1 MAISFSCAMSDTPQT
16 GNSDTPQTSNSTSQ
30 TSSADAHLT
39 RAVYGHEGTMNST
52 ELHYT
57 GFGIFA
63 SQAADS
69 QPDLMYN
76 QKVDF
81 TFVGDVSPAEGF
93 WSYSPLKYWP
103 TDLTGVY
110 FCAYAPYVEKPAASV
125 QADASNT
132 GIIGMSSNT
141 DTTPYVLYR
150 RALKPED
157 NVDLLWCYQ
166 SNFAKREMVNFKM
179 YHALARLAVSVK
191 LHDDSSIDLSSN
203 KVLIRSIT
211 LSGTMTKEAK
221 LILNEDNISDDK
233 HYPTW
238 QDLEPAVTESRTIT
252 INNNGTGYGIIAE
265 DVRYINELPY
275 AWQPAG
281 LKKDGAG
288 KGVAANA
295 LSYDGHQK
303 HIFLIPQTGGLTLT
317 PVVQYTVVPSS
328 GSHVNK
334 TATLTS
340 GTISVPETGDL
351 KGNMTYHLTLTIKV
365 DA

>member
-1 MAISFSCAMSDTPQT
+1 MSDTPQNNADS
-16 GNSDTPQTSNSTSQ
+16 GREGASQ
-30 TSSADAHLT
+30 TSADYSSLT

-63 SQAADS
+63 SQAAGA

-81 TFVGDVSPAEGF
+81 TFVGDMGPSDPEHPELGTLKGF

-103 TDLTGVY
+103 TNLTGVY

-166 SNFAKREMVNFKM
+166 SNFAEREAVNFRM

-191 LHDDSSIDLSSN
+191 LADASTIDLNSN

-211 LSGTMTKEAK
+211 LTGTMTKEAK
-221 LILNEDNISDDK
+221 LILNEDNIVSGE

-238 QDLEPAVTESRTIT
+238 QELVPAVTEDRTIT
-252 INNNGTGYGIIAE
+252 IDNSGSGYGIIAE
-265 DVRYINELPY
+265 DVRYINDLPY

-281 LKKDGAG
+281 LKKEAGAG
-288 KGVAANA
+288 VPANA
-295 LSYDGHQK
+295 LSYDGHQEY
-303 HIFLIPQTGGLTLT
+303 IFLIPQTGGLTLT
-317 PVVQYTVVPSS
+317 PEVQYTIVPSS

-340 GTISVPETGDL
+340 GTISVPATGDL
-351 KGNMTYHLTLTIKV
+351 KGNKTYHLTLKITV
-365 DA
+365 NA